1 MRNNTAWAAPTAVVI
16 VAARRSE
23 RPRSG
28 GVGAGPDAAVEV
40 VAMRNESVCLRA
52 ADGGDK
58 LPASACLSNRSWNG
72 FPPTCAGGSPI
83 RRGTLFPGLADLR
96 GYRPA
101 RLRTDAIAGVTI
113 AAVAVPAGLGMG
125 ELAGLTAVAG
135 LYATLLPLAAY
146 SLFGS
151 SRQLIVGPE
160 SALAILTA
168 ATIAPF
174 AAGDPARFAALA
186 ALLGLL
192 VGGILLASS
201 LLQLGFMADFLGK
214 PVLIGYING
223 IALIIIASQLGKLF
237 GLDISSDDFFPSL
250 EEFFRELGESH
261 WSTVFLSAG
270 LLALI
275 LVLRRFTP
283 RVPGTLVAV
292 VLAGVL
298 SELFDFEDHGIA
310 VVGDIAAGLPGLGVP
325 DVGLDDLTDLALPAA
340 ALALVAFGDTV
351 ATARTFAAKNRYE
364 VDANRELAGLGI
376 SNIAAGFSQA
386 FPVSASNSRT
396 ALNDASGGTSQ
407 VVALV
412 AAVIVAV
419 IAAFATPLIEPL
431 PKAVL
436 GVVVVAA
443 ALGLLDLYG
452 IVRLRRVRDA
462 EAGLA
467 LAAFGGVL
475 VFGVLGGLA
484 LAVALSIGVF
494 VYRSVRPHDAVLGS
508 ADDVDRYLDV
518 ERVSAA
524 HVVPGLIVYR
534 FDAPLYFP
542 NALHFRDQ
550 VRALVEG
557 SNPPAGWF
565 VLNAEAVVYI
575 DSTAID
581 MLRSLQRE
589 LAERKVVFGI
599 ARAKGMLRD
608 VFDSTGFTK
617 QIGDENMFPSVRS
630 AVRAFEE
637 RGGSRLSPSS

>member
-1 MRNNTAWAAPTAVVI
+1 VRPTQATNFSLSVAEQSLRQRLAAHIRGRVPDSPWDVV
-16 VAARRSE
+16 
-23 RPRSG
+23 
-28 GVGAGPDAAVEV
+28 
-40 VAMRNESVCLRA
+40 
-52 ADGGDK
+52 
-58 LPASACLSNRSWNG
+58 
-72 FPPTCAGGSPI
+72 
-83 RRGTLFPGLADLR
+83 PGLADLR
-96 GYRPA
+96 GYR
-101 RLRTDAIAGVTI
+101 RKQLRTDAIAGISI

-135 LYATLLPLAAY
+135 LYATLIPLAAY

-186 ALLGLL
+186 AMLGLL
-192 VGGILLASS
+192 VGGILLVSS
-201 LLQLGFMADFLGK
+201 LLRLGFMADFLGK

-223 IALIIIASQLGKLF
+223 VALIIIASQLGKLF
-237 GLDISSDDFFPSL
+237 GLDISSDDFFPTL
-250 EEFFRELGESH
+250 EEFFGELGESH
-261 WSTVFLSAG
+261 WSTVLLSAG
-270 LLALI
+270 LLALV
-275 LVLRRFTP
+275 LVLRRFAP

-298 SELFDFEDHGIA
+298 SELFDFEGNGIA
-310 VVGDIAAGLPGLGVP
+310 VVGDIAAGLPSLGAP
-325 DVGLDDLTDLALPAA
+325 DVGLDDMTDLALPAVG
-340 ALALVAFGDTV
+340 LALVAFGDTV

-376 SNIAAGFSQA
+376 SNVGAGLSQA

-412 AAVIVAV
+412 AAAIVAV

-431 PKAVL
+431 PLAVL

-443 ALGLLDLYG
+443 ALGLFDFYG

-467 LAAFGGVL
+467 VAAFLGVL
-475 VFGVLGGLA
+475 VFGVLGGL
-484 LAVALSIGVF
+484 LFAVALSIGVF

-508 ADDVDRYLDV
+508 TDDVDRYLDV
-518 ERVSAA
+518 ERTPVA

-534 FDAPLYFP
+534 YDAPLYFP
-542 NALHFRDQ
+542 NATHFRDQ
-550 VRALVEG
+550 VRALIETAD
-557 SNPPAGWF
+557 PPVRWF

-581 MLRSLQRE
+581 MLRALQRE
-589 LAERKVVFGI
+589 LAERGIVFAV

-608 VFDSTGFTK
+608 VFDSTSLTER
-617 QIGDENMFPSVRS
+617 IGSENLFPSVRS
-630 AVRAFEE
+630 AVRAFED
-637 RGGSRLSPSS
+637 RP

>member
-1 MRNNTAWAAPTAVVI
+1 VGGADGHRDRRRPAQGASALGRRRHLGR
-16 VAARRSE
+16 ARIHANKSV
-23 RPRSG
+23 RP
-28 GVGAGPDAAVEV
+28 A
-40 VAMRNESVCLRA
+40 A
-52 ADGGDK
+52 ADAGDRL
-58 LPASACLSNRSWNG
+58 LPNVAEQSLRERLVAHIRG
-72 FPPTCAGGSPI
+72 RVPDSPSDVV
-83 RRGTLFPGLADLR
+83 PGLADLR
-96 GYRPA
+96 EYR
-101 RLRTDAIAGVTI
+101 RTQLRTDALAGVTI
-113 AAVAVPAGLGMG
+113 AAVAIPAGLGMG

-174 AAGDPARFAALA
+174 AAGDQAQFAALA
-186 ALLGLL
+186 AMLGLL
-192 VGGILLASS
+192 VGGILLVSS
-201 LLQLGFMADFLGK
+201 LLRLGFMADFLGK

-223 IALIIIASQLGKLF
+223 VALIILASQLGKLF
-237 GLDISSDDFFPSL
+237 GLDISSDDFFPTL

-261 WSTVFLSAG
+261 WSTVLLSAG

-275 LVLRRFTP
+275 LVLRRVTP

-298 SELFDFEDHGIA
+298 SELFNFEGRGIA
-310 VVGDIAAGLPGLGVP
+310 IVGDIPAGLPDLRAP
-325 DVGLDDLTDLALPAA
+325 DVGLDDVTDLALPAVG
-340 ALALVAFGDTV
+340 LALIAFGDTV
-351 ATARTFAAKNRYE
+351 ATARTYAARNRYE
-364 VDANRELAGLGI
+364 VDANRELAGLGV

-412 AAVIVAV
+412 AAAIVAI

-443 ALGLLDLYG
+443 AVGLFDFYG

-467 LAAFGGVL
+467 LAGLVGVL
-475 VFGVLGGLA
+475 VFGVLGGL
-484 LAVALSIGVF
+484 LFAVALSIGVF
-494 VYRSVRPHDAVLGS
+494 VYRSVRPHDAVLG
-508 ADDVDRYLDV
+508 ATDDVDRYLDV
-518 ERVSAA
+518 ERTPVA
-524 HVVPGLIVYR
+524 HVVPGLIAYR

-542 NALHFRDQ
+542 NATHFRDQ
-550 VRALVEG
+550 VRTLIDTAD
-557 SNPPAGWF
+557 PPARCF

-575 DSTAID
+575 DSTAVD
-581 MLRSLQRE
+581 MLRALQRE
-589 LAERKVVFGI
+589 LADRGIVFAV

-608 VFDSTGFTK
+608 VFDSTSPTER
-617 QIGDENMFPSVRS
+617 IGSENLFPSVRA
-630 AVRAFEE
+630 AVKAFEE
-637 RGGSRLSPSS
+637 RA